1 MRWIVLALRRLA
13 VGLLGVVGIWLI
25 AFVFRLTDQRLPTLL
40 SLALAYGVAAYVIL
54 PQIVLM
60 SLKLLKRRSVP
71 SFTLTGDGFPGDP
84 VNLALGGTLAELR
97 AAFARAGWIEADPL
111 GLKSSWGM
119 AVSFVLN
126 RPYPSA
132 PFSSLYLF
140 GRKQDVGFEKA
151 IDKSPRKR
159 HHVRFW
165 ALNPDRAA
173 EANTPK
179 FWLNADRPPLHE
191 PALWVG
197 AGTRDTGLSFTK
209 FTFQFTHATD
219 ADTNAE
225 RDFILGELE
234 AAGAIGKPTWHKE
247 GERLNLG
254 KVNHYV
260 ADGEIAV
267 ARLSV

>member
-60 SLKLLKRRSVP
+60 KSQAPETPQRAEFHAHRRRVPGRSGQSRPRGHARRASRRFRPRGLDRGRSARPEKLLGHGRVLRPEPALSV
-71 SFTLTGDGFPGDP
+71 G
-84 VNLALGGTLAELR
+84 
-97 AAFARAGWIEADPL
+97 
-111 GLKSSWGM
+111 
-119 AVSFVLN
+119 AV
-126 RPYPSA
+126 
-132 PFSSLYLF
+132 SSLYLF

-225 RDFILGELE
+225 RDFILGEL
-234 AAGAIGKPTWHKE
+234 KPRAPSASRPGTRKAS
-247 GERLNLG
+247 G
-254 KVNHYV
+254 
-260 ADGEIAV
+260 
-267 ARLSV
+267 